1 METIHKK
8 DGRLHIYVRQDKYK
22 GELKSHNWV
31 GRTYLNG
38 KQKVIS
44 SGTTN
49 LDEAIPILE
58 KWFDELQI
66 EKKENI
72 QENPVNVPENQTQ
85 QEQISTPAIE
95 QPPQE
100 VVNKTSAPTVNADIQ
115 NPKKN
120 VVMGMLEKLKSLKNL
135 KGSKNSS
142 DNNISD
148 QTPQKNKAKEL
159 FQKFFQSKVSKMS
172 VAGEEIAGLDITREA
187 IRVAQVSQDKE
198 ENWILDKFSYRLL
211 DQEKMADNFLDN
223 KDYIAEEIELVMSNA
238 KITSKNIA
246 LSIPVTSAII
256 RVVTS
261 PLMTDDEL
269 QKAIE
274 TDSLWENLVQ
284 LTDNLNDYSIFHQI
298 INRNSK
304 NNTMEILFVA
314 SKLSDVNAY
323 ASIAKKAGL
332 NPVIMDVRCF
342 TLKNAHDNTKFKSIN
357 KNENSVILELG
368 QEENYLMIIHNS
380 IPIIT
385 DIFLRPQEKQHIMDV
400 VNEQIPTEA
409 EAVIRRYAMQ
419 IKQAITDYEVK
430 YDNKVTSI
438 QVVSS
443 LKNISFLIPAFKK
456 NLPTTGFINFDPLQS
471 VSVPSYNNEK
481 IPNDN
486 KSPIASVL
494 GLAYRKL
501 DVFGYYK
508 FVTAVKNINLLPN
521 RDAIRQQNKLKF
533 LSGFALKGVAG
544 AVAGIYLLLIVFS
557 YFQISSNKEQL
568 VQFDEVQMEFDKL
581 NIQFSKL
588 AKKRREM
595 QKSLDLGKMINSN
608 QATSYRTLA
617 QVTRSVPLRVN
628 FNKITFDGKDS
639 LIIEGM
645 AFSDQDILN
654 FIANLNAKSLIE
666 QASLATMKVENSE
679 TTAGNNNKKGFVI
692 NCKLKAT

>member
-44 SGTTN
+44 SGTNN

-85 QEQISTPAIE
+85 QEQISAPAIE
-95 QPPQE
+95 QPSQE
-100 VVNKTSAPTVNADIQ
+100 AVNKPSAPTVDGDIQ

-284 LTDNLNDYSIFHQI
+284 LTDNLNDYSVFHQI

>member
-8 DGRLHIYVRQDKYK
+8 DGRLHIYIRQDKYK

-95 QPPQE
+95 QPSQE

-135 KGSKNSS
+135 KNSKNSS
-142 DNNISD
+142 DNNISVH
-148 QTPQKNKAKEL
+148 TPQKNKVKEL
-159 FQKFFQSKVSKMS
+159 FQKFFQSKFSKMS

-211 DQEKMADNFLDN
+211 DKEKMADNFLDN

-256 RVVTS
+256 RVVNS

-368 QEENYLMIIHNS
+368 QEENYLMIIHNNT
-380 IPIIT
+380 PIIT

-409 EAVIRRYAMQ
+409 DAVIRRYSMQ

-430 YDNKVTSI
+430 YDNKITSI

-666 QASLATMKVENSE
+666 QASLVTMKVENSE
-679 TTAGNNNKKGFVI
+679 ITAGDNNKKGFVI

>member
-85 QEQISTPAIE
+85 QEQISTAAIE
-95 QPPQE
+95 QPSQE
-100 VVNKTSAPTVNADIQ
+100 AVNKPSAPTVDGDIQ

-142 DNNISD
+142 DNNKSD

-211 DQEKMADNFLDN
+211 DQEKMTENILEN
-223 KDYIAEEIELVMSNA
+223 KDYVADEIELAMSNA

>member
-1 METIHKK
+1 MKTIHKK

-142 DNNISD
+142 DNNISN

-368 QEENYLMIIHNS
+368 QEENYLMIIHNN

-430 YDNKVTSI
+430 YDNKITSI

>member
-8 DGRLHIYVRQDKYK
+8 DGRLHIYIRQDKYK

-95 QPPQE
+95 QPSQE
-100 VVNKTSAPTVNADIQ
+100 VVNTTSAPTVNADIQ

-120 VVMGMLEKLKSLKNL
+120 VIIGMLEKLKSLKNL
-135 KGSKNSS
+135 KSSKNSS
-142 DNNISD
+142 DNNISVH
-148 QTPQKNKAKEL
+148 TPQKNKVKEL
-159 FQKFFQSKVSKMS
+159 FQKFFQSKFSKMS

-211 DQEKMADNFLDN
+211 DKEKMADNFLDN

-256 RVVTS
+256 RVVNS

-368 QEENYLMIIHNS
+368 QEENYLMIIHNNT
-380 IPIIT
+380 PIIT

-409 EAVIRRYAMQ
+409 DAVIRRYSMQ

-430 YDNKVTSI
+430 YDNKITSI

-666 QASLATMKVENSE
+666 QASLVTMKVENSE
-679 TTAGNNNKKGFVI
+679 ITAGDNNKKGFVI

>member
-85 QEQISTPAIE
+85 QEQISTAAIE
-95 QPPQE
+95 QPSQE
-100 VVNKTSAPTVNADIQ
+100 AVNKPSAPTVDGDIQ

-142 DNNISD
+142 DNNKSD

-284 LTDNLNDYSIFHQI
+284 LTDNLNDYSVFHQI

-368 QEENYLMIIHNS
+368 QEENYLMIIHNN

-568 VQFDEVQMEFDKL
+568 VQFDEIQMEFDKL

>member
-85 QEQISTPAIE
+85 QEQISTAAIE
-95 QPPQE
+95 QPSQE
-100 VVNKTSAPTVNADIQ
+100 AVNKPSAPTVDGDIQ

-172 VAGEEIAGLDITREA
+172 VAGEEIAGLDITKEA

-211 DQEKMADNFLDN
+211 DQEKMTENILEN
-223 KDYIAEEIELVMSNA
+223 KDYVADEIELAMSNA

-284 LTDNLNDYSIFHQI
+284 LTDNLNDYSVFHQI

>member
-8 DGRLHIYVRQDKYK
+8 DGRLHIYIRQDKYK

-95 QPPQE
+95 QPSQE
-100 VVNKTSAPTVNADIQ
+100 VVNTTSAPTVNADIQ

-120 VVMGMLEKLKSLKNL
+120 VIIGMLEKLKSLKNL

-142 DNNISD
+142 DNNISVH
-148 QTPQKNKAKEL
+148 TPQKNKVKEL
-159 FQKFFQSKVSKMS
+159 FQKFFQSKFSKMS

-211 DQEKMADNFLDN
+211 DKEKMADNFLDN

-256 RVVTS
+256 RVVNS

-368 QEENYLMIIHNS
+368 QEENYLMIIHNNT
-380 IPIIT
+380 PIIT

-409 EAVIRRYAMQ
+409 DAVIRRYSMQ

-654 FIANLNAKSLIE
+654 FIANLNSKSLIE
-666 QASLATMKVENSE
+666 QASLVTMKVENSE
-679 TTAGNNNKKGFVI
+679 TTAGDNNKKGFVI